1 MIDHKKENDSRRNRG
16 QGEAAELSFTSLMKI
31 DGDNIG
37 GGSGE
42 TWTETRFALRC
53 RLLAKL

>member
-1 MIDHKKENDSRRNRG
+1 MIDHKKENDSRRNCG

-31 DGDNIG
+31 DGDNG